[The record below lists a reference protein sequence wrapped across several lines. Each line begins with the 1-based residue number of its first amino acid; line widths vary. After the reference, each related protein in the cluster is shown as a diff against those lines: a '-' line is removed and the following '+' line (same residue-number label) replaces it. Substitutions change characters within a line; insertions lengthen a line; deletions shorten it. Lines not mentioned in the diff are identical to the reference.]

1 MSQEREIEFKEIP
14 NTYRIFTD
22 KVTVLERKVL
32 FEKTEEL
39 NYFDPFE
46 DFFGGQVNTHILT
59 LNDIIQNRN
68 RTLEQTKPKVLFEK
82 NLFLIRNK
90 KEIKKRR
97 SDILQHM
104 HHVKTSQTS
113 ENSIIDIT
121 SFEGINFNRPC
132 TNEEKIELRRQFD
145 YYVYPEAI
153 DEINCEIK
161 EKDIDGADSVRL
173 DYGLSYNGVSSDL
186 FRNFTEHQTKRLPED
201 YENQVKKMVDNLFS
215 KAITRRV
222 LVEKTGY
229 YTYKTFQRYDAYI
242 TNLRDKD
249 ESNYWELRKKYRE
262 SIDLRLNQ
270 ERNEMTGDLH
280 RLLNND

>member
-32 FEKTEEL
+32 FEKTEES

-82 NLFLIRNK
+82 
-90 KEIKKRR
+90 
-97 SDILQHM
+97 
-104 HHVKTSQTS
+104 
-113 ENSIIDIT
+113 
-121 SFEGINFNRPC
+121 
-132 TNEEKIELRRQFD
+132 
-145 YYVYPEAI
+145 
-153 DEINCEIK
+153 
-161 EKDIDGADSVRL
+161 
-173 DYGLSYNGVSSDL
+173 
-186 FRNFTEHQTKRLPED
+186 HQTKRLPED

>member
-32 FEKTEEL
+32 FEKTEES

-46 DFFGGQVNTHILT
+46 DFFGGQGDTHDLA
-59 LNDIIQNRN
+59 LNDIIHDRQS
-68 RTLEQTKPKVLFEK
+68 TLEQAEQKVLFEK

-113 ENSIIDIT
+113 ESSIIDIT

-173 DYGLSYNGVSSDL
+173 DCGLSYNGVSSDL

-201 YENQVKKMVDNLFS
+201 YENQVKKMLFE
-215 KAITRRV
+215 AHGIQL
-222 LVEKTGY
+222 LVKECTL
-229 YTYKTFQRYDAYI
+229 I
-242 TNLRDKD
+242 V
-249 ESNYWELRKKYRE
+249 SNDILDSLERNFTKINDGHGWELSTQTYTPEEIKKGTKIE
-262 SIDLRLNQ
+262 LIKVHIDF
-270 ERNEMTGDLH
+270 
-280 RLLNND
+280 